1 MRIGEVATRAGV
13 PGKTIRFWEELELLP
28 PPARTPSA
36 YREYEPAIIDRLNFI
51 RHAQAAGFTLVQIRG
66 VLDVGD
72 SGEPSCEHVA
82 QLIDARSRDVEKRIG
97 ELQATRSHLRALA
110 ERAAAQDPATCSGYC
125 SILTGLS

>member
-13 PGKTIRFWEELELLP
+13 PAKTIRFWEELDLLP

-97 ELQATRSHLRALA
+97 ELQATQSTCVRWRSVLLPRIQQP
-110 ERAAAQDPATCSGYC
+110 AAVTVRS
-125 SILTGLS
+125 

>member
-13 PGKTIRFWEELELLP
+13 PAKTIRFWEELDLLP

-36 YREYEPAIIDRLNFI
+36 YREYEPAIIDRLHFI

-97 ELQATRSHLRALA
+97 ELQATQSTFVRWRSVLLPRIQQP
-110 ERAAAQDPATCSGYC
+110 AAVTVRS
-125 SILTGLS
+125 